1 MNSKL
6 VFDLEKDLDSLLLQG
21 EDEATDFQGAPTRD
35 RTDLKLGGKVRNPPN
50 SAVGPSPDYMINPPG
65 RRTI

>member
-50 SAVGPSPDYMINPPG
+50 SAPVL
-65 RRTI
+65 TI